1 MGRSEGM
8 DGSED
13 VEQAVAAELRLLDPA
28 VRTSP
33 DLAAQLLHPDFSEVG
48 RSGRRW
54 DRASI
59 LAALPTMAG
68 STGQDRVRVDG
79 MSGRSLAPGVVHL
92 TYATEAAGVRAW
104 RSSLWVRDEGGAW
117 RVLYHQGTPAEALR

>member
-1 MGRSEGM
+1 ME
-8 DGSED
+8 GSED
-13 VEQAVAAELRLLDPA
+13 VEQAIAAELRLLDPD

-33 DLAAQLLHPDFSEVG
+33 SLAAELLHPDFTEVG

-68 STGQDRVRVDG
+68 STAQGRVRVSDMVG
-79 MSGRSLAPGVVHL
+79 TVLAPGIVHL
-92 TYATEAAGVRAW
+92 TYATEAEGVRAW
-104 RSSLWVRDEGGAW
+104 RSSLWLRGDDGAW
-117 RVLYHQGTPAEALR
+117 RMLYHQGTPARSPE